1 MKKSTLLVLCL
12 LTFAMSFAQK
22 KAVTENGEE
31 VILYDDGT
39 WDYLNSQDYLVT
51 QIPINPKAFE
61 KGENSTFL
69 LKSNRLNVGFWL
81 DPKAWSFRKSTE
93 NPDAEYEFNMKEED
107 LYGMVLTEK
116 FEIPLQS
123 LKLIAVENAKEV
135 APDLKIVKEEYRN
148 VNGLKVLLLHMNGTM
163 QGIKVSYYGY
173 YYSNETGTVQFI
185 TYTSQNLM
193 NTLIEEGDKL
203 LNGIVVVE

>member
-1 MKKSTLLVLCL
+1 
-12 LTFAMSFAQK
+12 MSIAQK

-61 KGENSTFL
+61 KGKNSTFL

-135 APDLKIVKEEYRN
+135 APDLKVIKEEYRN

-193 NTLIEEGDKL
+193 NTLIEEGEKL
-203 LNGIVVVE
+203 LNGLVVIE